1 MTVERRLGTAGRRPD
16 CGNGGPIH
24 FPDMTKSAIILAVS
38 LGALLLSACNT
49 TRGIGRDVK
58 SVGGAIERAVD

>member
-1 MTVERRLGTAGRRPD
+1 MSGAR
-16 CGNGGPIH
+16 
-24 FPDMTKSAIILAVS
+24 AV
-38 LGALLLSACNT
+38 LLLILPALVLAGCNT